1 LKSKLFEEID
11 ENTLKSELIEYMVY
25 LVYKS
30 SERILSLYYPV
41 LFELIENSNERRS
54 IDLGGRMSGGGRRII
69 GTGNNMQQLV

>member
-1 LKSKLFEEID
+1 
-11 ENTLKSELIEYMVY
+11 MVY